1 MNNPMAGNL
10 LATMM
15 QMMRSG
21 GNPMYLLQQMAAQD
35 PQVSQ
40 AMRMI
45 QGKSPQQ
52 LRSMAENMAKERGV
66 SLEGMANQMGITLP
80 NSQKS

>member
-10 LATMM
+10 IAAMM
-15 QMMRSG
+15 QIMRSG

-66 SLEGMANQMGITLP
+66 SLESMANQMGITLP
-80 NSQKS
+80 NSQKR

>member
-1 MNNPMAGNL
+1 MNNPMVGNL
-10 LATMM
+10 LAAMM

-66 SLEGMANQMGITLP
+66 SLESMANQMGITLP

>member
-10 LATMM
+10 LAAMM

-35 PQVSQ
+35 PTVSQ

-66 SLEGMANQMGITLP
+66 SLESMANQMGITLP
-80 NSQKS
+80 NSQKR

>member
-1 MNNPMAGNL
+1 MNNQMVGNL
-10 LATMM
+10 LAAMM
-15 QMMRSG
+15 QIMRSG

-80 NSQKS
+80 NSQKR